1 MRTVGYKGSKRK
13 LLDTIK
19 LLADECNPK
28 TAFDGF
34 SGTGIVSAALRQHG
48 LTVTANDVSPAS
60 TLMGQVFLEG
70 YDPKEFEVYRQI
82 MSDLPPVQGW
92 LTDNYS
98 GERERVIRGTG
109 GAIECRPMAY
119 TKANAMRLDAA
130 RDWIENQAEIDP
142 RTQRALIF
150 SVILAA
156 DRAFNGT
163 NDQKSALK
171 DWSTKALSPVVF
183 PTPTLIT
190 GPVGQQLSNDVLN
203 LAIDPV
209 DFVYLDPPYT
219 HGVLYEACYHLN
231 NSIAVWSKPKLNYDY
246 ALPRPHEICYRQN
259 GQVAGGFY
267 NKGTAYDCFKQLVSQ
282 FTCKRMVLSYSD
294 APRNV
299 LTIDELVDIFS
310 AEGELSLHTIDHK
323 ICTQPSM
330 FKKIST
336 SLQEVFLVVDYLTSA

>member
-1 MRTVGYKGSKRK
+1 MQTVGYKGSKRR
-13 LLDTIK
+13 LLDTSR
-19 LLADECNPK
+19 LLADECGAR

-48 LTVTANDVSPAS
+48 LTVTANDVSPSS

-70 YDPKEFEVYRQI
+70 YDPDEFDCYLQI
-82 MSDLPPVQGW
+82 MQGLPPVEGW

-98 GERERVIRGTG
+98 GVRERVIRGTG

-130 RDWIENQAEIDP
+130 RDWIDQQTEIDP
-142 RTQRALIF
+142 RTRRALIF

-156 DRAFNGT
+156 DKVFNGT

-171 DWSTKALSPVVF
+171 EWAERSQRTVVF

-190 GPVGQQLSNDVLN
+190 GPVGKQLSDDVRN
-203 LAIDPV
+203 IDVPPV

-219 HGVLYEACYHLN
+219 HGVLYESCYHLN
-231 NSIAVWSKPKLNYDY
+231 NSIATWTKPQLNTDY
-246 ALPRPHEICYRQN
+246 ALPRPQEICFRAN
-259 GQVAGGFY
+259 GETAGGFY
-267 NKGTAYDCFKQLVSQ
+267 NRRTAFECFESLVSQ

-299 LTIDELVDIFS
+299 LTIDQLVDIFS
-310 AEGELSLHTIDHK
+310 TQGELSLHTIDHK
-323 ICTQPSM
+323 ICSQPSM
-330 FKKIST
+330 FKQIST
-336 SLQEVFLVVDYLTSA
+336 SLKEVFLVVDYPTV